1 MGAFVLPSDTPEY
14 DRNIA
19 GVREHLDEVTLHA
32 AWAERRSMT
41 LEQAIADA
49 RDDAPH
55 ADLSQRL
62 ETGQP
67 T

>member
-1 MGAFVLPSDTPEY
+1 MGAFVLPSDTPAY

-19 GVREHLDEVTLHA
+19 GVREHLDEVPLHA
-32 AWAERRSMT
+32 TWAERRSMT

-49 RDDAPH
+49 LDDAPH